1 MSSKSNQVDY
11 QIQQLLS
18 TKGFPYVVNELSK
31 WTINKQEHLRAYS
44 PEDTEDLKMYNTLTK
59 QLNELLF
66 IYK

>member
-1 MSSKSNQVDY
+1 MSSKAIKIDGE
-11 QIQQLLS
+11 IQRLLD
-18 TKGFPYVVNELSK
+18 TKGFPYLVNELSK
-31 WTINKQEHLRAYS
+31 WTVNKQEHLRAYS